1 MFKKSTFIVFGLP
14 KKTKVHVLI
23 MIVNDVHSAKYNAN
37 VCFVALKV
45 IFVQIKFYT
54 EIHLVRF
61 CEKSGFHFT
70 KEDAQDT
77 DMTFHF
83 YIKLD

>member
-1 MFKKSTFIVFGLP
+1 MIANV
-14 KKTKVHVLI
+14 VLI
-23 MIVNDVHSAKYNAN
+23 AKYNAN

-45 IFVQIKFYT
+45 IFVQIKFYI
-54 EIHLVRF
+54 EIHLARF

-83 YIKLD
+83 YITLD